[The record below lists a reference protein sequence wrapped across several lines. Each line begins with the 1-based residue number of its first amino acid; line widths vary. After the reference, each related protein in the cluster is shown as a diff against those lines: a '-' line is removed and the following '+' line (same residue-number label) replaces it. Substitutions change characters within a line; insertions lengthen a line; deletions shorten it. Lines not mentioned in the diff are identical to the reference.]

1 MFCPIV
7 AKKSESEVS
16 SIVLFIY
23 AMFAGQKKLFYKKK
37 IDTFVFLEELSIIE
51 SNDIF
56 YLFFHWG
63 LYH

>member
-1 MFCPIV
+1 MV
-7 AKKSESEVS
+7 AKKSESEAS
-16 SIVLFIY
+16 SIVLLIY

-56 YLFFHWG
+56 YLFFH
-63 LYH
+63 